1 MEKGKKFQWS
11 NVLTISFAHMLHDIY
26 SSFLAPI
33 LPLLIAKLHMG
44 YTLAGLLSF
53 IQRVPS
59 LLNPFIGLLAD
70 KLSLRYF
77 IIIAPSITSVSMS
90 LLGVAPHYLMLLI
103 LCLIMGISATIFH
116 VPAPVMI
123 KRVSGERTG
132 MGMSF
137 YMMGGE
143 LARTLGPIIILWAVS
158 MWGLEGT
165 WRLIPFG
172 LGTSMV
178 LYFRVRKV
186 RIADDFEQKQK
197 KRDIKSTLNH
207 LMPLFLI
214 ISGFTLSRAL
224 MKSALTTFLP
234 IYLNLNRGDTLWM
247 AGISLAVL
255 QFAGAAGTLYCGSL
269 SDKIGRKTT
278 LVIIASVSP
287 LLMGLFLLLKG
298 FFTFPLLI
306 LIGFFLFAPNP
317 VMLALFQE
325 TGSDRPAFVNSI
337 YMTINFFMQAITNLL
352 IGVLGDLLGL
362 DTTYILAAVL
372 AVLAVPFA
380 LRINIR
386 SFKE

>member
-1 MEKGKKFQWS
+1 MKTGKKFQWG
-11 NVLTISFAHMLHDIY
+11 NVVTISFAHMLHDIY

-33 LPLLIAKLHMG
+33 LPLLISKLQMG

-53 IQRVPS
+53 IQRIPS
-59 LLNPFIGLLAD
+59 LLNPLVGLLAD

-77 IIIAPSITSVSMS
+77 IIIAPSVTSVSMS
-90 LLGVAPHYLMLLI
+90 LLGSAPHYLMLLI

-137 YMMGGE
+137 YMVGGE

-158 MWGLEGT
+158 VWGLEGT

-172 LGTSMV
+172 LGTSLV
-178 LYFRVRKV
+178 LFFRIRKV
-186 RIADDFEQKQK
+186 RIADEFANKE
-197 KRDIKSTLNH
+197 KRRGIRSTFNH
-207 LMPLFLI
+207 LLPLFLL

-234 IYLNLNRGDTLWM
+234 TYLTLNRGDSLWV
-247 AGISLAVL
+247 AGISLAIL
-255 QFAGAAGTLYCGSL
+255 QFAGAAGTLCCGSL

-278 LVIIASVSP
+278 LVIIASISP
-287 LLMGLFLLLKG
+287 MLMGLFLLFKG
-298 FFTFPLLI
+298 FFTFPLLV
-306 LIGFFLFAPNP
+306 LMGFFLFAPNP
-317 VMLALFQE
+317 VVLALVQE

-337 YMTINFFMQAITNLL
+337 YMTINFLMGATTNLL
-352 IGVLGDLLGL
+352 IGILGDIIGL
-362 DTTYILAAVL
+362 DTTYILAAGL
-372 AVLAVPFA
+372 AVLAIPCAMGITV
-380 LRINIR
+380 R

>member
-1 MEKGKKFQWS
+1 
-11 NVLTISFAHMLHDIY
+11 
-26 SSFLAPI
+26 
-33 LPLLIAKLHMG
+33 
-44 YTLAGLLSF
+44 
-53 IQRVPS
+53 
-59 LLNPFIGLLAD
+59 
-70 KLSLRYF
+70 
-77 IIIAPSITSVSMS
+77 MS
-90 LLGVAPHYLMLLI
+90 
-103 LCLIMGISATIFH
+103 
-116 VPAPVMI
+116 
-123 KRVSGERTG
+123 
-132 MGMSF
+132 
-137 YMMGGE
+137 
-143 LARTLGPIIILWAVS
+143 
-158 MWGLEGT
+158 
-165 WRLIPFG
+165 
-172 LGTSMV
+172 
-178 LYFRVRKV
+178 
-186 RIADDFEQKQK
+186 
-197 KRDIKSTLNH
+197 
-207 LMPLFLI
+207 
-214 ISGFTLSRAL
+214 
-224 MKSALTTFLP
+224 
-234 IYLNLNRGDTLWM
+234 
-247 AGISLAVL
+247 GISLAVL